1 MHLELPDSVSRK
13 VAKLEVLLR
22 DMPNIAVAFSG
33 GVDSSVLLK
42 CAVVNCTGKVTA
54 ITAISPSFPA
64 LEREAAREFAAAL
77 ACAYLEIETDEM
89 MEPKYVAN
97 QGDRCYYCRRSLFN
111 LARTEI
117 ANKRLGT
124 LCYGAIPDDLGD
136 DRPGMQ
142 AAEELGVRAP
152 LIESGLSKHEVRA
165 IAKAYGLSVWNKPAS
180 ACLASRFPTGIS
192 VTQSG
197 LSKVEHCERL
207 LAALGFKQ
215 FRARYYESLVRIELD
230 AHGLECV
237 RKDPM
242 LRAATEACGI
252 SAGFKSAEIDPQG
265 YRMGS
270 VHTPELITIIG

>member
-1 MHLELPDSVSRK
+1 MCCPQLHRQSDGDHRNFPE
-13 VAKLEVLLR
+13 
-22 DMPNIAVAFSG
+22 FS
-33 GVDSSVLLK
+33 
-42 CAVVNCTGKVTA
+42 CIRRQ
-54 ITAISPSFPA
+54 IT
-64 LEREAAREFAAAL
+64 REFATAL

-89 MEPKYVAN
+89 MEPRYVAN
-97 QGDRCYYCRRSLFN
+97 QGDRCYFCRRSLFN

-117 ANKRLGT
+117 ADKQLGT

-142 AAEELGVRAP
+142 AAKELGVRAP
-152 LIESGLSKHEVRA
+152 LIESGLTKHEVRT
-165 IAKAYGLSVWNKPAS
+165 IAKAYGLSVWDKPAS
-180 ACLASRFPTGIS
+180 ACLASRFPTGIA

-197 LSKVEHCERL
+197 LSQVEHCERL
-207 LAALGFKQ
+207 LSDLGFKQ

-237 RKDPM
+237 RSDAK

-252 SAGFKSAEIDPQG
+252 AAGFTKVVIDPQG

-270 VHTPELITIIG
+270 VHNPELVTILG